1 MYARFCLRKL
11 ISVDK
16 VSVQD
21 GPEVSLLRP
30 ICRRVRRDLCK
41 EISLTP
47 CSNVARSRMVLRS
60 QIHAFP
66 SVAPV
71 TTTPGLVFDPVI
83 STNTIDSM
91 LSPSVCPPRVE
102 TISPLVRPITRR
114 PPAAPPTTAS
124 VEEGF
129 TAMDV
134 MPSKS
139 NRASSGPNL
148 KMGVDERG
156 SQKIRCPSA
165 QAETI
170 LLPGNFCED

>member
-1 MYARFCLRKL
+1 
-11 ISVDK
+11 
-16 VSVQD
+16 
-21 GPEVSLLRP
+21 
-30 ICRRVRRDLCK
+30 
-41 EISLTP
+41 
-47 CSNVARSRMVLRS
+47 VLRS

-71 TTTPGLVFDPVI
+71 TTTPGPMPDPVI

-91 LSPSVCPPRVE
+91 LSPSVWPPRVE
-102 TISPLVRPITRR
+102 TISPLVRPITRT

-134 MPSKS
+134 IPSKS

-165 QAETI
+165 QAEMI
-170 LLPGNFCED
+170 LLPCKFCEDFIQSEEARYIPSGVNSPQLTGPV